1 MKNWQNQ
8 ILEMTKNQ
16 PNKLIMKNFKINFLD
31 IEDNTIYSK
40 IYEGEEKL
48 EASVYATL
56 ILNTTS
62 DECVTYEI
70 YEL

>member
-1 MKNWQNQ
+1 MK
-8 ILEMTKNQ
+8 T
-16 PNKLIMKNFKINFLD
+16 FKINFLD
-31 IEDNTIYSK
+31 IDDNIIYSK
-40 IYEGEEKL
+40 IYQGDEKL
-48 EASVYATL
+48 EASVYGTL

>member
-1 MKNWQNQ
+1 MK
-8 ILEMTKNQ
+8 T
-16 PNKLIMKNFKINFLD
+16 FKINFLD

-40 IYEGEEKL
+40 IYEGEQKL

-70 YEL
+70 FEL

>member
-1 MKNWQNQ
+1 MK
-8 ILEMTKNQ
+8 TY
-16 PNKLIMKNFKINFLD
+16 KINFLD

-48 EASVYATL
+48 EASVYASL
-56 ILNTTS
+56 ILANTS

-70 YEL
+70 FEL

>member
-1 MKNWQNQ
+1 MK
-8 ILEMTKNQ
+8 TY
-16 PNKLIMKNFKINFLD
+16 KINFLD
-31 IEDNTIYSK
+31 IDDNTVYSRM
-40 IYEGEEKL
+40 YQGEEKL

-70 YEL
+70 HEILEGWKILKNK

>member
-1 MKNWQNQ
+1 VRIRNAQQK
-8 ILEMTKNQ
+8 TR
-16 PNKLIMKNFKINFLD
+16 IMRTFKINFLD

>member
-1 MKNWQNQ
+1 VRIRNAQQKTRKMK
-8 ILEMTKNQ
+8 TY
-16 PNKLIMKNFKINFLD
+16 KINFLD

-48 EASVYATL
+48 EASVYASL
-56 ILNTTS
+56 ILANTS

-70 YEL
+70 FEL

>member
-1 MKNWQNQ
+1 MK
-8 ILEMTKNQ
+8 T
-16 PNKLIMKNFKINFLD
+16 FKINFLD

-40 IYEGEEKL
+40 MYECEEKL